1 MLEFAVSFVADS
13 TVFVSPSDRKK
24 LGMEARENYLKMY
37 AAYCSPPT
45 SAAGAAAPNPKV
57 AIEVCSNESLKK
69 VSSNTAAWMSRQPQ
83 AAQGHAQGALPL
95 PAVKRRCARIFAK
108 CP

>member
-1 MLEFAVSFVADS
+1 
-13 TVFVSPSDRKK
+13 
-24 LGMEARENYLKMY
+24 MEARENYLKMY

-57 AIEVCSNESLKK
+57 ATEVCSNESLKK

-83 AAQGHAQGALPL
+83 AAQDALPL
-95 PAVKRRCARIFAK
+95 PAVKKTRCARIFAK

>member
-57 AIEVCSNESLKK
+57 ATEVCSNESLKK

-83 AAQGHAQGALPL
+83 AARAQGALPL